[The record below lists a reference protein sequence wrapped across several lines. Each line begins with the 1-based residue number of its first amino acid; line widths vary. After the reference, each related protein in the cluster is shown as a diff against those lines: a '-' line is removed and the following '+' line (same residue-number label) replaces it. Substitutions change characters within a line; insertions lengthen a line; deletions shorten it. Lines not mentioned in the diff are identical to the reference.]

1 MSSVNK
7 VILIGN
13 LGKDPEIRSFSNG
26 DQVANVSLAT
36 TDKWKDK
43 LTGEAKE
50 HTEWVNLVFI
60 GRQAEIA
67 GQYLRKGSQIYVEG
81 SIRTRKWQDK
91 EGNDRYTT
99 EVRVGNMQMLGGRPD
114 GSQPAQRQSA
124 PRQQA
129 QQPQSHGGGFDDMAD
144 DVPFIDPMK
153 RRVMSFVM

>member
-13 LGKDPEIRSFSNG
+13 LGKDPEIKVFPSG
-26 DQVANVSLAT
+26 DQIANVTIAT

-67 GQYLRKGSQIYVEG
+67 GQYLKKGSQIYVEG

-91 EGNDRYTT
+91 DGNDRYTT
-99 EVRVGNMQMLGGRPD
+99 EIRVGNMQMLGGKPD
-114 GSQPAQRQSA
+114 GQQSQRQAPQRAAQPAQ
-124 PRQQA
+124 
-129 QQPQSHGGGFDDMAD
+129 GGGFEDMDDD
-144 DVPFIDPMK
+144 IPF
-153 RRVMSFVM
+153 

>member
-13 LGKDPEIRSFSNG
+13 LGKDPEIRTFPSG
-26 DQVANVSLAT
+26 EQVANVSIAT

-43 LTGEAKE
+43 QTGEAKE

-67 GQYLRKGSQIYVEG
+67 GQYLKKGSQIYVEG
-81 SIRTRKWQDK
+81 NLRTRKWQDK
-91 EGNDRYTT
+91 DGNDRYTT
-99 EVRVGNMQMLGGRPD
+99 EVRVGSMQMLGCRPD

-129 QQPQSHGGGFDDMAD
+129 PQPQSHGGGFDDMAD

>member
-1 MSSVNK
+1 MASVNK
-7 VILIGN
+7 VILVGN
-13 LGKDPEIRSFSNG
+13 LGRDPEIKVFPSG
-26 DQVANVSLAT
+26 DQIANVTIAT

-43 LTGEAKE
+43 ATGEQREAA
-50 HTEWVNLVFI
+50 EWHNLVFI

-67 GQYLRKGSQIYVEG
+67 GQYLKKGSQIYVEG

-129 QQPQSHGGGFDDMAD
+129 PQPQSNGGGFDDMAD
-144 DVPFIDPMK
+144 DIPF
-153 RRVMSFVM
+153 

>member
-7 VILIGN
+7 VILVGH

-26 DQVANVSLAT
+26 EQVANVSLAT

-43 LTGEAKE
+43 ATGEQREA
-50 HTEWVNLVFI
+50 TEWHNLVFI

-67 GQYLRKGSQIYVEG
+67 GQYLKKGSQIYVEG

-99 EVRVGNMQMLGGRPD
+99 EVRVGNMQMLGGRPT
-114 GSQPAQRQSA
+114 GEQPAKRI
-124 PRQQA
+124 A
-129 QQPQSHGGGFDDMAD
+129 QPANSGGFEDVAD
-144 DVPFIDPMK
+144 DIPFIDPMK
-153 RRVMSFVM
+153 RRAFALCL